1 MLKLFSVIAQMF
13 SPPSLAKRGWGRFKS
28 TFLPDC
34 GQAGILLFQRGKFS
48 QGRTTY
54 QIISEGL
61 LILCMAIVPLFADD
75 VEAKKKEIDEN
86 MDELNSQLKPETLSE
101 EADILD
107 ILKKIQDKM
116 LEAADGLSTTS
127 DWKAIEKQE
136 EAKLSI
142 EEIIKKQ
149 KEAVENLEKM
159 LKGIQ
164 AKQKKA
170 IDDITKLIKLAR
182 EMQQQ
187 SESSQPQKQ
196 KPQKTQKQPSKQQPN
211 ASNPAT
217 QPYEAN
223 ATPPGVGRH
232 VGGET
237 DRWGNLPPKV
247 RDAILLSKSQD
258 FTIEYQ
264 EWLERYFKILAGE
277 TR

>member
-1 MLKLFSVIAQMF
+1 MLKT
-13 SPPSLAKRGWGRFKS
+13 RF
-28 TFLPDC
+28 T
-34 GQAGILLFQRGKFS
+34 I
-48 QGRTTY
+48 
-54 QIISEGL
+54 L
-61 LILCMAIVPLFADD
+61 LILCMSAGIVFAESDI
-75 VEAKKKEIDEN
+75 ETKKKEIDEN
-86 MDELNSQLKPETLSE
+86 IDELNNQLKPETLSE
-101 EADILD
+101 EADVLD

-116 LEAADGLSTTS
+116 LDAADGLSTTS

-136 EAKLSI
+136 EAKLTVD
-142 EEIIKKQ
+142 EIIKKQ

-164 AKQKKA
+164 TKQKNA

-187 SESSQPQKQ
+187 SQSSQQQQKKQ
-196 KPQKTQKQPSKQQPN
+196 QQQQQNKPQPK

-217 QPYEAN
+217 QPYEAS
-223 ATPPGVGRH
+223 APPPGVGQH

-237 DRWGNLPPKV
+237 DRWGTLPPKV

-277 TR
+277 QK